1 MRILDLGGQ
10 VSVADIAT
18 KLMEGVRYSNTYVG
32 INASLE
38 VQYVATKRN
47 GNLLVASDIGPNAFP
62 TELPPD
68 HLNHH
73 NDTRYP
79 RLTVPVD
86 PFSAIAW
93 GWMKVEDAPLPAG
106 LHTFLTMTQNEQADK
121 VLRDGQV
128 R

>member
-1 MRILDLGGQ
+1 MAKMLNLGGQ
-10 VSVADIAT
+10 VSVAELT
-18 KLMEGVRYSNTYVG
+18 QKLMESARYSNMYQTTE
-32 INASLE
+32 ATLE

-68 HLNHH
+68 HLKNPNGTH
-73 NDTRYP
+73 YP

-106 LHTFLTMTQNEQADK
+106 LHTFLTMTQNEQADAQ
-121 VLRDGQV
+121 LRASG
-128 R
+128 